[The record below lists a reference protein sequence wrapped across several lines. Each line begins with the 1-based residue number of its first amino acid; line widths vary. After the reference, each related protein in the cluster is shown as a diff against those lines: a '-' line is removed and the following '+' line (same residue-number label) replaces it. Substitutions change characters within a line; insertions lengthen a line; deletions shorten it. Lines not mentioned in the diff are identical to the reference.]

1 VVLTFAFVGD
11 ILKFHHFSVVLFFLF
26 FSKKDQHLFVCS
38 SLMHFFLFMFSCHS
52 NVVPDVMINTEV
64 WVPPGYK
71 YDNWIDS
78 QLVSDAGT
86 ISSHGRYKWHVSY
99 LKNTCTCQGAYC
111 FGQWQGYFH
120 ICADLFVSFL
130 RKVPPNTDVFLQ
142 RLRL

>member
-1 VVLTFAFVGD
+1 
-11 ILKFHHFSVVLFFLF
+11 
-26 FSKKDQHLFVCS
+26 
-38 SLMHFFLFMFSCHS
+38 
-52 NVVPDVMINTEV
+52 MINTEV

-71 YDNWIDS
+71 YGNWIDS

-86 ISSHGRYKWHVSY
+86 ISSRGRYKWHASF
-99 LKNTCTCQGAYC
+99 LKNTCQGALTLDIWDC